1 MARQG
6 VKFNISDRPEFYRT
20 LNKRVNQ
27 YFKDKNIS
35 KHANLNMKIKTAF
48 MLLLYFTPLVMM
60 LTGVV
65 TSYLWVTL
73 TWCVMGFGMAGIGL
87 SIMHDA
93 NHGSYSDNKT
103 VNSIVGFVI
112 NFVGGYHVNW
122 KIQHNVLHH
131 SFTNIHE
138 HDEDIDKGVM
148 RFSPDQERKPIFK
161 YQLFYAPFLYSI
173 MTIYWFL
180 VKDFQLLVRYREKDL
195 LEAQGVTFGGA
206 MMQVLF
212 HKTWYIILTLVLPL
226 MIIPLPWTQVLVGFF
241 LMHFI
246 CGLILAL
253 IFQPA
258 HVIEETSFFKKDDT
272 GSVENNWAIHQ
283 LKTTCNFAN
292 DSTFFSWFIGGLNF
306 QIEHHLFPH
315 ICHVHYKDISKI
327 VRETAKEFDLP
338 YHQHKTFYGAVKS
351 HFTLLHQLG
360 TGKYDELK
368 AKAKTVTPK
377 QAVMNN

>member
-1 MARQG
+1 MATQG
-6 VKFNISDRPEFYRT
+6 VKFKINDRPEFYRV

-27 YFKDKNIS
+27 YFKEKNIS
-35 KHANLNMKIKTAF
+35 KHANLNMKLKTVF
-48 MLLLYFTPLVMM
+48 MLTLYFTPLI
-60 LTGVV
+60 LLLSGTV
-65 TSYLWVTL
+65 TSFLWVTI
-73 TWCVMGFGMAGIGL
+73 TWCVMGLGMAGIGL
-87 SIMHDA
+87 SVMHDA
-93 NHGSYSDNKT
+93 NHGAYSDNKT

-131 SFTNIHE
+131 SFTNIHD

-148 RFSPDQERKPIFK
+148 RFSPNQERKPIFK
-161 YQLFYAPFLYSI
+161 FQLFYAPFLYGL

-180 VKDFQLLVRYREKDL
+180 VKDFQLLVRYREKEL
-195 LEAQGVTFGGA
+195 LEGQGVTFGGA
-206 MMQVLF
+206 LLQVLF
-212 HKTWYIILTLVLPL
+212 HKSWYIFLTLVLPL
-226 MIIPLPWTQVLVGFF
+226 MIVPLPWYQTIVGFF

-258 HVIEETSFFKKDDT
+258 HVIEDTNFFKTDEE
-272 GSVENNWAIHQ
+272 GSVENHWAIHQ

-315 ICHVHYKDISKI
+315 ICHVHYKGISKI
-327 VRETAKEFDLP
+327 VKSTAEEFDLP
-338 YHQHKTFYGAVKS
+338 YYQHKTFYSAVKS
-351 HFTLLHQLG
+351 HFTLLHLLG
-360 TGKYDELK
+360 TGKYDSM
-368 AKAKTVTPK
+368 AKTQTPAPELSK
-377 QAVMNN
+377 I